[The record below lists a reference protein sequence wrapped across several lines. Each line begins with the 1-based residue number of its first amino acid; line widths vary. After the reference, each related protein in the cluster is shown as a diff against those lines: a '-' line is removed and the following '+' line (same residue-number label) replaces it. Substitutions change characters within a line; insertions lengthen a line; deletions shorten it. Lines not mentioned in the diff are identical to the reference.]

1 VTQWRDSV
9 IDRYVDFTFPLSQ
22 NRGNMHDY
30 PTLHTMVKDVTKTS
44 PHQVR
49 HLVVV
54 PVDGSKVTVLMQLI
68 SGTQTEIATGTEY
81 EMGQKAD
88 AVMQEW
94 AGEGFRFQRER
105 EPAYEDL
112 KSAVTLAMLMGYK
125 VVYDP
130 TYVDMRRMNLTGA
143 VPLPKWPGRA
153 GKNGG
158 GYLYAF
164 TGTTLVASP
173 QLPPG
178 HGINMAPSTE
188 EFIQTMRRVKELQK
202 TVGTMAELVLG

>member
-1 VTQWRDSV
+1 M
-9 IDRYVDFTFPLSQ
+9 
-22 NRGNMHDY
+22 NDY

-49 HLVVV
+49 HLIVV

-68 SGTQTEIATGTEY
+68 SGTQSEIATGTEY
-81 EMGQKAD
+81 EMGQTAD
-88 AVMQEW
+88 SVMQEW
-94 AGEGFRFQRER
+94 AKEGFRYRRER

-112 KSAVTLAMLMGYK
+112 KSTVTLAMLMGYK

-130 TYVDMRRMNLTGA
+130 TYVDVRRMNLTGA
-143 VPLPKWPGRA
+143 VPLAKWPGRS

-158 GYLYAF
+158 GYQYAF
-164 TGTTLVASP
+164 TGTTILASP
-173 QLPPG
+173 TLPPG

-188 EFIQTMRRVKELQK
+188 EFIQTMRQAIELQK
-202 TVGTMAELVLG
+202 TVGSLVELVLG

>member
-1 VTQWRDSV
+1 
-9 IDRYVDFTFPLSQ
+9 
-22 NRGNMHDY
+22 MHDY
-30 PTLHTMVKDVTKTS
+30 PTLHTMVKDATQTS

-54 PVDGSKVTVLMQLI
+54 SVDGSKATVLMQLI

-88 AVMQEW
+88 ALMQEW

-112 KSAVTLAMLMGYK
+112 KSAVTLAMVMGYK
-125 VVYDP
+125 IVFDP
-130 TYVDMRRMNLTGA
+130 AYADVRKMNLTGA
-143 VPLPKWPGRA
+143 VPLSKWPGRA

-164 TGTTLVASP
+164 TGTTLLASP

-178 HGINMAPSTE
+178 HGINMAPGTE
-188 EFIQTMRRVKELQK
+188 EFIQTMRRVIELQK
-202 TVGTMAELVLG
+202 TVGTMVELVLG

>member
-1 VTQWRDSV
+1 
-9 IDRYVDFTFPLSQ
+9 
-22 NRGNMHDY
+22 MHDY
-30 PTLHTMVKDVTKTS
+30 PTLHTLLKDVTKTS

-49 HLVVV
+49 HLVIV
-54 PVDGSKVTVLMQLI
+54 PVDGSKVTVLLQLI

-81 EMGQKAD
+81 EMCQKAD
-88 AVMQEW
+88 TVMQEW

-130 TYVDMRRMNLTGA
+130 TYADVRRMNLMGT
-143 VPLPKWPGRA
+143 VPLAKWPGRS

-158 GYLYAF
+158 GYQYAF
-164 TGTTLVASP
+164 TGTTLLASP
-173 QLPPG
+173 EV
-178 HGINMAPSTE
+178 APETSDHTG
-188 EFIQTMRRVKELQK
+188 RS
-202 TVGTMAELVLG
+202 

>member
-1 VTQWRDSV
+1 M
-9 IDRYVDFTFPLSQ
+9 
-22 NRGNMHDY
+22 NEY

-49 HLVVV
+49 NLIVV
-54 PVDGSKVTVLMQLI
+54 PVDGSRVTVLMQLI
-68 SGTQTEIATGTEY
+68 SGTQTEIATGTEH

-88 AVMQEW
+88 SVMQEW
-94 AGEGFRFQRER
+94 AKEGFRYQRER

-112 KSAVTLAMLMGYK
+112 KSAVTLAMLMGYE

-130 TYVDMRRMNLTGA
+130 TYVDVRRMNLTGT
-143 VPLPKWPGRA
+143 VPLAKWPGRS

-158 GYLYAF
+158 GYQYAF
-164 TGTTLVASP
+164 TGTTILASP
-173 QLPPG
+173 TLPPG

-188 EFIQTMRRVKELQK
+188 EFIQTMRQAIELRK
-202 TVGTMAELVLG
+202 TVGSLVELVLG

>member
-1 VTQWRDSV
+1 VTQQRDSV
-9 IDRYVDFTFPLSQ
+9 IDRNVEFTFLLSQ
-22 NRGNMHDY
+22 NRGVMNDH
-30 PTLHTMVKDVTKTS
+30 PTLHTMIKDMTKNS

-49 HLVVV
+49 HLIVV
-54 PVDGSKVTVLMQLI
+54 PVDGSKVTLLMQLI

-88 AVMQEW
+88 SVMQEW
-94 AGEGFRFQRER
+94 AKEGFRYQRER

-130 TYVDMRRMNLTGA
+130 TYVDVRRMNLTGA
-143 VPLPKWPGRA
+143 VPLAKWPGRY

-158 GYLYAF
+158 GYQYAF
-164 TGTTLVASP
+164 TGTTILASP
-173 QLPPG
+173 TLPPG

-188 EFIQTMRRVKELQK
+188 EFIKTMRQTIELQK
-202 TVGTMAELVLG
+202 TVGSLVELVLG